1 MIEIAQVIPETNI
14 VILSPHFDDVP
25 LTFGGYLLG
34 LKKSGLLAKK
44 KITIVNGFTRT
55 VYQAR
60 DTQGNRDSSLKRIQ
74 FATGIR
80 LLEDLNCL
88 DEMIGRGQYAYELL
102 GERECTTRQKGW
114 KPGEAFEFP
123 WGNRES
129 FEPEEKEI
137 FGRLKEDA
145 RRRLVQEDTAI
156 LCLMGMKEH
165 VDHVIQREAVVD
177 AAGELGN
184 RCKAV
189 IYFGEEQ
196 PYTGLADQQNWETV
210 NGSLESQKLEV
221 LDYAIDLKTK
231 VALVMKNYPSQV
243 EESYEQG
250 MVNRAMALAKENG
263 VAGAGGVERMYRR
276 KS

>member
-1 MIEIAQVIPETNI
+1 MVEIAQVIPQTNI

-25 LTFGGYLLG
+25 LTYGGYLLG
-34 LKKSGLLAKK
+34 LKTGGLLAKK
-44 KITIVNGFTRT
+44 KITIVNSFTRT

-88 DEMIGRGQYAYELL
+88 DEMIGRGGYGYELL

-137 FGRLKEDA
+137 YSRLKEDA
-145 RRRLVQEDTAI
+145 LRRLAMADTAI

-165 VDHVIQREAVVD
+165 VDHVIHREAVVD
-177 AAGELGN
+177 AAGELGSK
-184 RCKAV
+184 CKAV

-196 PYTGLADQQNWETV
+196 PYTGLADEQNWQTV
-210 NGSLESQKLEV
+210 NAFLKSQTLEV

-243 EESYEQG
+243 EESYKDG
-250 MVNRAMALAKENG
+250 MVNRARRLGKENG
-263 VAGAGGVERMYRR
+263 VMDAVERMYRR

>member
-1 MIEIAQVIPETNI
+1 
-14 VILSPHFDDVP
+14 LSSF
-25 LTFGGYLLG
+25 
-34 LKKSGLLAKK
+34 
-44 KITIVNGFTRT
+44 
-55 VYQAR
+55 
-60 DTQGNRDSSLKRIQ
+60 RDSSLKRIQ

-88 DEMIGRGQYAYELL
+88 DEMIGRGGYAYELL

-137 FGRLKEDA
+137 YARLKEDA
-145 RRRLVQEDTAI
+145 LRRLVIADTAI

-177 AAGELGN
+177 AAGELGSKC
-184 RCKAV
+184 RAV

-196 PYTGLADQQNWETV
+196 PYTGLADEQNWQTV
-210 NGSLESQKLEV
+210 NTFLKSQKLEV
-221 LDYAIDLKTK
+221 LDYAIDLKAK

-250 MVNRAMALAKENG
+250 MVNRAMALAKENSTTG
-263 VAGAGGVERMYRR
+263 CVERMYRR
-276 KS
+276 KL